1 MAAPPVVIPSGGGG
15 NAIIVNPLQRGNPV
29 LEAIRNVSKEF
40 GDIVCDYQVGRTT
53 GVLFLRYPSFHSQV
67 LAHPFIVSSTIDYIQ
82 NTSTRV
88 SRS

>member
-67 LAHPFIVSSTIDYIQ
+67 LAHTL
-82 NTSTRV
+82 
-88 SRS
+88 